1 MKEEYSMR
9 HFDDDFCDLFN
20 SYIGENFV
28 SKNNKQFFDDEDLV
42 DDFDYHLDGLRRLI
56 LRTRSNIK

>member
-1 MKEEYSMR
+1 MKEEYSME

-20 SYIGENFV
+20 SYIGESFV
-28 SKNNKQFFDDEDLV
+28 SSNNKQFFDDEDLV